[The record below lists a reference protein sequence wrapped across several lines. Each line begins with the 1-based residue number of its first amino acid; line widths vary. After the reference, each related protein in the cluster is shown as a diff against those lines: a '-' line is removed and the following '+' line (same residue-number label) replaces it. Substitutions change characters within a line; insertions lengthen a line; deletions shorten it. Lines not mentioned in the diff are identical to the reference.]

1 MPCNFF
7 ILMIMKRIVL
17 SLIALLP
24 ALPAAAETYDP
35 SRFEREVL
43 VSSSRDA
50 IQFEV
55 LANGDIVFVEF
66 AGGVKR
72 WTAQTGAVTTLGR
85 VPTYAKGEVG
95 LLGFAVSPNFLK
107 NGHLFTLHCPSAK
120 QDTMRVS
127 RFVVKEDVMDVKGEE
142 VLLEWPYDDEHIFH
156 MGGAVFMDGRGH
168 LYIGNGD
175 NCHWKPG
182 LPIDYRPGKKS
193 WDAMRSAGNS
203 QDLRGKILR
212 IQPKDEGGYA
222 IPKGNLFTDPKQG
235 RPEVYAMGVRNPFR
249 MTVDDS
255 DGTLYF
261 GDVGPNVFPEL
272 KINPLG
278 YDEINAAPKAGNFG
292 WPLFIGPNEPYPVYD
307 FENNKVVA
315 TFKPGASENHSPNN
329 TGIKKLPPAQPALI
343 WYGNAKSERFPSLGS
358 GGRSIMAGPV
368 YRYDPKSKSSIRLPN
383 EFDGHLFIYEWMRN
397 WIQTTKLGTDGPAVT
412 PFLPDWNFRRP
423 VDMKLGPDGAL
434 YIIEYGD
441 KWWENTDSR
450 IARIVYRRGNRAP
463 QAVLAADVSAGK
475 APLKVAISAAQ
486 SSDPDG
492 DALKYKWSDGS
503 TGPTWNQAIKKPGVH
518 QISVTVTDPNGA
530 KSTATQT
537 IHVGNA
543 RPEVT
548 FQSPAHGSFFDW
560 RQKLAYKLAVSDAET
575 KTIDGNLVA
584 LQGEFRNRRYL
595 TDEDTELSTPGLALM
610 RKSTCFACHISDAP
624 SAGPSYELVAEKYA
638 DEEGAAARLA
648 EKVLKGGVGAWGQQP
663 MPPHPQHTLEQTRLM
678 VDWILSLNDNTAS
691 TPRRGLSGAYAAPPQ
706 PKIRVNEGVLVLT
719 AGYTDAGAEGMPPLR
734 GEKTIVLHS
743 RRKKAALYDAN
754 YGMQYVEQVEGEKGI
769 IGHFQNGDAIV
780 FRELNLAE
788 VSKIL
793 VRAGGIDGT
802 GRFELR
808 AGSAKGKL
816 LAAVKVK
823 STGDGEFVELPA
835 KLKTNDLTDVWVIA
849 KTKGV
854 LGLNWIEFQK

>member
-1 MPCNFF
+1 
-7 ILMIMKRIVL
+7 MKQLIL
-17 SLIALLP
+17 SLCALLL
-24 ALPAAAETYDP
+24 ALPAVAEKYDP

-43 VSSSRDA
+43 VGSSRDA

-72 WTAQTGAVTTLGR
+72 WNAKTREVTTLGH

-95 LLGFAVSPNFLK
+95 LLGFAVSPNYLK
-107 NGHLFTLHCPSAK
+107 NGHLFTLHCPTAK

-127 RFVVKEDVMDVKGEE
+127 RFVVKGDVMDVKGEE
-142 VLLEWPYDDEHIFH
+142 VLLEWPYDDDHIYH

-212 IQPKDEGGYA
+212 IQPKDDGGYA
-222 IPKGNLFTDPKQG
+222 IPKGNLFTDAKQG
-235 RPEVYAMGVRNPFR
+235 RPEIYAMGVRNPFR
-249 MTVDDS
+249 MTVDDT

-261 GDVGPNVFPEL
+261 GDVGPNVFPDL

-307 FENNKVVA
+307 FEKNKVVA
-315 TFKPGASENHSPNN
+315 TYKPGAPENHSPNN
-329 TGIKKLPPAQPALI
+329 TGIEKLPPAQPALI
-343 WYGNAKSERFPSLGS
+343 WYGNLKSESFPSLGT

-368 YRYDPKSKSSIRLPN
+368 YRFDPKSKSAVRLPK
-383 EFDGHLFIYEWMRN
+383 ELDGHLFIYEWMRN
-397 WIQTTKLGTDGPAVT
+397 WIQTAKLGTDGPVVK

-434 YIIEYGD
+434 YLIEYGD

-450 IARIVYRRGNRAP
+450 IARIVYRRGNRTP
-463 QAVLAADVSAGK
+463 KAVLAADVSAGK

-486 SSDPDG
+486 SNDPDG
-492 DALKYKWSDGS
+492 DALKYIWSDGS
-503 TGPTWNQAIKKPGVH
+503 TGPVWKQQIKKAGVH
-518 QISVTVTDPNGA
+518 QVSVTVTDPNGA
-530 KSTATQT
+530 KSSATQT

-543 RPEVT
+543 RPVVT

-560 RQKLAYKLAVSDAET
+560 EDKLDYALKVSDAET
-575 KTIDGNLVA
+575 GKIDANLVS

-595 TDEDTELSTPGLALM
+595 TDTDAELSTPGLALM

-624 SAGPSYELVAEKYA
+624 SAGPSYELVAKKYA
-638 DEEGAAARLA
+638 DDSDAAARLA

-678 VDWILSLNDNTAS
+678 VDWILSLKDNTAS
-691 TPRRGLSGAYAAPPQ
+691 TPRRGLSGAYVAPAQ

-719 AGYTDAGAEGMPPLR
+719 AGYTDAGAKGMPPLR
-734 GEKTIVLHS
+734 GESTIVLHS

-754 YGMQYVEQVEGEKGI
+754 HGMQYVEQVEGEVGI
-769 IGHFQNGDAIV
+769 IGHFQNGDHII
-780 FRELNLAE
+780 FRELNLDD
-788 VSKIL
+788 VSKVL
-793 VRAGGIDGT
+793 
-802 GRFELR
+802 LR
-808 AGSAKGKL
+808 AGSIERGGRLELRVGSPQGKL

-823 STGDGEFVELPA
+823 AAGNAAFAELPA
-835 KLKTNDLTDVWVIA
+835 PLKAKGLTDICVVA

>member
-1 MPCNFF
+1 
-7 ILMIMKRIVL
+7 MKQLIL
-17 SLIALLP
+17 SLCTLLLAWP
-24 ALPAAAETYDP
+24 AVAEKYDP

-43 VSSSRDA
+43 VGSSRDA

-72 WTAQTGAVTTLGR
+72 WNAKTREVTTLGH

-95 LLGFAVSPNFLK
+95 LLGFAVSPNYLK
-107 NGHLFTLHCPSAK
+107 NGHLFTLHCPTAK

-127 RFVVKEDVMDVKGEE
+127 RFVVKGDVMDVKGEE
-142 VLLEWPYDDEHIFH
+142 VLLEWPYDDDHIYH

-212 IQPKDEGGYA
+212 IQPKDDGGFA
-222 IPKGNLFTDPKQG
+222 IPKGNLFTDAKQG
-235 RPEVYAMGVRNPFR
+235 RPEIYAMGVRNPFR
-249 MTVDDS
+249 MTVDDT

-261 GDVGPNVFPEL
+261 GDVGPNVFPDL

-315 TFKPGASENHSPNN
+315 TYKPGAPENHSPNN
-329 TGIKKLPPAQPALI
+329 TGLKKLPPAQPALI
-343 WYGNAKSERFPSLGS
+343 WYGNLKSKRFPSLGT

-368 YRYDPKSKSSIRLPN
+368 YRFDPKSKSAVRLPK
-383 EFDGHLFIYEWMRN
+383 ELDGHLFIYEWMRN
-397 WIQTTKLGTDGPAVT
+397 WIQTAKLGTAGPAVT

-434 YIIEYGD
+434 YLIEYGD

-463 QAVLAADVSAGK
+463 KAVLAADVSAGK
-475 APLKVAISAAQ
+475 APLKVAITAAQ
-486 SSDPDG
+486 STDPDG
-492 DALKYKWSDGS
+492 DVLKYQWSDGS
-503 TGPTWNQAIKKPGVH
+503 TGSVWKQQFKKAGVH
-518 QISVTVTDPNGA
+518 QVSVTVTDPSGT

-543 RPEVT
+543 RPVVA

-560 RQKLAYKLAVSDAET
+560 EEKVKYNLKVSDAET
-575 KTIDGNLVA
+575 KKIDANLVS
-584 LQGEFRNRRYL
+584 LQGEFRNRRFL
-595 TDEDTELSTPGLALM
+595 TDEDAELSTPGLTLM

-624 SAGPSYELVAEKYA
+624 SAGPSYELVAKKYA
-638 DEEGAAARLA
+638 DDTGAAARLA

-678 VDWILSLNDNTAS
+678 VDWILSLKDNTAS
-691 TPRRGLSGAYAAPPQ
+691 TPRRGLSGTYAAPVQ

-719 AGYTDAGAEGMPPLR
+719 AGYTDAGAERVPPLR
-734 GEKTIVLHS
+734 GEDTIVLHS

-754 YGMQYVEQVEGEKGI
+754 DGMQYVEQVEGEVAI
-769 IGHFQNGDAIV
+769 IGHFENGDSIT
-780 FRELNLAE
+780 FRALNLPAGQK
-788 VSKIL
+788 VLI
-793 VRAGGIDGT
+793 RAGGIDGT
-802 GRFELR
+802 GTFELR
-808 AGSAKGKL
+808 QGKADGPL
-816 LAAVKVK
+816 LGTVAVEH
-823 STGDGEFVELPA
+823 TGDGEFVEIPA
-835 KLKTNDLTDVWVIA
+835 ILTGDGGLMDVSIVA
-849 KTKGV
+849 RTRGV
-854 LGLNWIEFQK
+854 LGLNWIEFKE